1 MTVEE
6 QAEQ

>member
-6 QAEQ
+6 